1 MRLTVIPSD
10 NTMILDGRVL
20 VFPFAAPPTLH
31 AIQWYDTHG
40 FVETTDGKQ
49 ERIDSLNSVQAYID
63 AYAAEVARLA
73 AIAETPKTL
82 EQVRTEK
89 LAALDADRKRLEALP
104 ITGNQG
110 GKLFTISRPE
120 KINEFLMGGLSIALD
135 PSPAATFT
143 MLDDNGV
150 EVTYSKALMGQ
161 IIAFINSSKQPALKR
176 YDARKAAIEAA
187 KDAAEVDSVITDLSV
202 A

>member
-1 MRLTVIPSD
+1 MGKHAQFSQQGLPLGFYDDDVHLVIPAGAVAITEAQWKYFLD
-10 NTMILDGRVL
+10 NTGKSQWNGTDAVPRV
-20 VFPFAAPPTLH
+20 VTLGE
-31 AIQWYDTHG
+31 A
-40 FVETTDGKQ
+40 K
-49 ERIDSLNSVQAYID
+49 A
-63 AYAAEVARLA
+63 
-73 AIAETPKTL
+73 
-82 EQVRTEK
+82 EK
-89 LAALDADRKRLEALP
+89 LAALDADRKRVETLP
-104 ITGNQG
+104 IAGNQG

-150 EVTYSKALMGQ
+150 EVTYSKTLMDQ
-161 IIAFINSSKQPALKR
+161 IISFINASKQPALKR

-187 KDAAEVDSVITDLSV
+187 KDAAEVDSVNTDLSV